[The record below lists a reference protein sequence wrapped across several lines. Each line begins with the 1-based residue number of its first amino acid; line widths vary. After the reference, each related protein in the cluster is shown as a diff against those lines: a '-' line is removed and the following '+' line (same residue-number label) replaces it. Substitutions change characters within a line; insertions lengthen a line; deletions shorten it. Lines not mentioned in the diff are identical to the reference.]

1 MPTGT
6 AWTLDDARDLYGLDR
21 WGNDYFS
28 LNDDGEVT
36 VNLRDQVTGKEVP
49 VSLPKIISGMTERGF
64 AMPLNLRFR
73 DLLDRRIEHL
83 NGAFNN
89 AIKTAKYQGKYRGVY
104 PIKVNQQQQVVEE
117 ISDFGR
123 KFNYGL
129 ECGSKPEL
137 LAALAYQHNPKALII
152 CNGYKDTEFIDL
164 ALRATRM
171 GLRVIL
177 VLEMPSEL
185 PAIIERSRLLGIDPE
200 LGIRFRLS
208 TKSEGHW
215 ADSGGDRSVFG
226 LNTSQVIDT
235 IDALKAADF
244 LQNLRLF
251 HFHQGSQLP
260 NIRSIRE
267 AVSEATR
274 VYVSLVQEGA
284 PMGLLDLGG
293 GLAIDYDGS
302 KSSNGSSANY
312 SLDEYAA
319 DLIETVQETCD
330 DCKVAHPDIVT
341 ESGRAVVAYYSVLV
355 FNILDV
361 TTFHVPD
368 APEMPPSDAHPML
381 QNIGEVVTRVT
392 PKTLTECFN
401 DALFYRD
408 KIRALFNLG
417 TLNLRERALGEK
429 TYWHVI
435 TLIAQHLRGQE
446 HIPEDLVQ
454 IDENLT
460 DFYYANLSV
469 FQSLPDAWAIGQLFP
484 ILPLHRHKEEPTR
497 PAIIADI
504 TCDCDGKIDK
514 FIDRDS
520 TRNHLP
526 LHPFDANESEPYYLG
541 AFLTGAYQETLG
553 DLHNLLGDPNVVSV
567 SIDNGEM
574 SLTHEVEGDT
584 VADVLSYVE
593 YNPKDLEARFRNFA
607 EKAVKSGKITP
618 SERKETMQ
626 AFRET
631 LNGYTYYED

>member
-1 MPTGT
+1 MSDWNL
-6 AWTLDDARDLYGLDR
+6 AQARDLYGLHR
-21 WGNDYFS
+21 WGNGYFD
-28 LNDDGEVT
+28 LNDQGEV
-36 VNLRDQVTGKEVP
+36 VVHLRDQATGKEVP
-49 VSLPKIISGMTERGF
+49 VSLPEIIKGMGERGW
-64 AMPLNLRFR
+64 AMPINLRFR

-83 NGAFNN
+83 NEAFQK
-89 AIKTAKYQGKYRGVY
+89 AMSQAGYQGKYRGVY

-117 ISDFGR
+117 ISQFG
-123 KFNYGL
+123 KKYNYGL

-137 LAALAYQHNPKALII
+137 LAALAHQHNPKALII

-164 ALRATRM
+164 ALRATQM

-185 PAIIERSRLLGIDPE
+185 PAIIERSQALGIRPE

-215 ADSGGDRSVFG
+215 ADSGGDHSVFG
-226 LNTSQVIDT
+226 LNTGQVIDA

-244 LQNLRLF
+244 LDTLRLF

-267 AVSEATR
+267 AASEATR

-284 PMGLLDLGG
+284 PMGLLDMGG

-302 KSSNGSSANY
+302 SSSSSSSANY

-319 DLIETVQETCD
+319 DLIETVQETCAQAG
-330 DCKVAHPDIVT
+330 VPHPDIVT
-341 ESGRAVVAYYSVLV
+341 ESGRAIVAYYSVLT
-355 FNILDV
+355 FNVLDV
-361 TTFHVPD
+361 TTFHVPE
-368 APEMPPSDAHPML
+368 APPQPGPESHPML
-381 QNIGEVVTRVT
+381 QNIAEVVDRVEARN
-392 PKTLTECFN
+392 LNECFN

-408 KIRALFNLG
+408 KIRALFTLG
-417 TLNLRERALGEK
+417 TINLRDRALGEK
-429 TYWHVI
+429 TYWHIMTRIGEEVQQ
-435 TLIAQHLRGQE
+435 LQHV
-446 HIPEDLVQ
+446 PDDLTQ

-484 ILPLHRHKEEPTR
+484 IMPLHRHLEEPSR

-520 TRNHLP
+520 TRNQLP
-526 LHPFDANESEPYYLG
+526 LHPFDPAKDEPYYLG

-567 SIDNGEM
+567 AVENGEV

-593 YNPKDLEARFRNFA
+593 YNPKDLETRFRRFA
-607 EKAVKSGKITP
+607 EDAVKKGKITAAQ
-618 SERKETMQ
+618 RKETMQ
-626 AFRET
+626 AFRES
-631 LNGYTYYED
+631 LHGYTYYED

>member
-1 MPTGT
+1 MKGDEQ
-6 AWTLDDARDLYGLDR
+6 WTLDDARELYGIDR
-21 WGNDYFS
+21 WGNSYFKI
-28 LNDDGEVT
+28 NEDGDVT
-36 VNLRDQVTGKEVP
+36 VELRDQASGKETP
-49 VSLPKIISGMTERGF
+49 VSLSKIIDGMTERGW
-64 AMPLNLRFR
+64 ALPLNLRFR

-83 NGAFNN
+83 NDAFCF
-89 AIKTAKYQGKYRGVY
+89 AIKAADYRGNYRGVY

-117 ISDFGR
+117 ISAFGR
-123 KFNYGL
+123 KYHYGL

-137 LAALAYQHNPKALII
+137 VAALAYQHDPDALII

-164 ALRATRM
+164 ALRASRM
-171 GLRVIL
+171 GLRIIL

-185 PAIIERSRLLGIDPE
+185 PAIIERSRALDIRME

-215 ADSGGDRSVFG
+215 ANSGGDRSVFG
-226 LNTSQVIDT
+226 LNTGQVIDCV
-235 IDALKAADF
+235 DQLKKEGYLDT
-244 LQNLRLF
+244 LTLF

-267 AVSEATR
+267 AATEATR

-284 PMGLLDLGG
+284 TMGLLDLGG

-302 KSSNGSSANY
+302 KSSNASSANY

-319 DLIETVQETCD
+319 DLIEAVQETCD
-330 DCKVAHPDIVT
+330 QSGIAHPDVVT
-341 ESGRAVVAYYSVLV
+341 ESGRAVVAYYSVLA

-361 TTFHVPD
+361 TTFH
-368 APEMPPSDAHPML
+368 APEPPELPAADAHPML
-381 QNIGEVVTRVT
+381 RNLAEVISRVT
-392 PKTLTECFN
+392 PGTLTECFN

-408 KIRALFNLG
+408 KIRALFTLG
-417 TLNLRERALGEK
+417 SLALRERALGEK
-429 TYWHVI
+429 TYWHVM
-435 TLIAQHLRGQE
+435 TLIAAHLREME
-446 HIPEDLVQ
+446 HIPEDLAQVE
-454 IDENLT
+454 DNLT
-460 DFYYANLSV
+460 DFYYANMSV

-484 ILPLHRHKEEPTR
+484 ILPLHRHLETPSR

-504 TCDCDGKIDK
+504 TCDCDGKIDH
-514 FIDRDS
+514 FIDREG

-526 LHPFDANESEPYYLG
+526 LHPFDPDEKKPYYLG

-567 SIDNGEM
+567 AIENGELV
-574 SLTHEVEGDT
+574 LTHEVEGDT

-593 YNPKDLEARFRNFA
+593 YSPKELEARFRHFA
-607 EKAVKSGKITP
+607 EQAVKAGKITP
-618 SERKETMQ
+618 AQRKETMA

-631 LNGYTYYED
+631 LTGYTYYED